1 MLPFSPPRRLS
12 AFGSL
17 LLGLAVACATL
28 GGLSPGMA
36 QAQSSATVQGRVV
49 DAETGAPLAGANV
62 QVLGTQRGT
71 SADTD
76 GQYRVRVA
84 PGDLRLRASFVGYS
98 AETEQL
104 RVEAGETYTFDFE
117 LAPGSTLDDVVVVGS
132 RGQSRSALQSAVP
145 VDALPVGELTTQS
158 PQTDLNQLLTYTAPS
173 FQANRQSAADATE
186 FIDPASLR
194 GLPPDQVLVLVN
206 GKRRHKSSLVNTL
219 QTAGNGAAGTD
230 LNAIPTAAV
239 DQIEVLR
246 NGAAAQYGSDAIAG
260 VLNVQLKEDTDRL
273 TANVTSGI
281 HREGD
286 GELLKVEANYGFGLG
301 EDGFVNVTGSYRN
314 RARTNRADGHNLV
327 LFNQSD
333 FQNGADAFAYPLT
346 SNPDRARQIDN
357 EILGARGL
365 EREDFNFRVGQS
377 AIEQG
382 AVFLNSEIGLNDDAT
397 FYAFGGLSYKNG
409 IGAPFRRLPFEQQ
422 NPGLSSSPSTMPYL
436 PSDPNPD
443 FFPNGYQPEMNS
455 DVIDQSLTL
464 GVKGTI
470 AGWTWDLANSF
481 GRNSLDYQ
489 IDNTVNASLLQASP
503 TSIYAG
509 QHAFSQ
515 STSTLDVSRFF
526 DEALAGINVAFGG
539 AYRIDHYQIE
549 AGEEASYRDYGRAQ
563 VIEDGEIVVVD
574 TLKEK
579 EERPGPPGYDKA
591 GGAQGFVGFRPE
603 NEVDRTRSN
612 VAAYLDTEVNLTEQF
627 LVTAAGRFEDYS
639 DFGSTL
645 TGKLAA
651 RWSLVDEQLNLRGS
665 VSNGFRAPSLHQL
678 YFNQVRT
685 DFNDAGRLV
694 NVGTFSNDSEVARVL
709 GVPRLDEERSRSASV
724 GFTAS
729 PTENFDLTVDGY
741 RIRVDDRIVLTGEFS
756 SGVEDLLDEA
766 GASTAQ
772 FFANAVDTETIGL
785 DVVATYRLQT
795 AYGTVDFSVAGN
807 YNRTEAD
814 DELNIPPTLRENFN
828 EDEADLS
835 LEDTF
840 FSPKERA
847 LLEKSSPRT
856 KLNLSADY
864 SVGPVSLFLRTVRFG
879 EVTRNEFPF
888 GSEQV
893 HSPQWVADATVSYRM
908 TDAATISVGANNL
921 FDNYPD
927 EQVFENSYYGVFD
940 YAPVQQGLN
949 GAFYFARLNVQL

>member
-1 MLPFSPPRRLS
+1 MRSSVSSVFARAFRGFLAGTVLVCGICLML
-12 AFGSL
+12 GSTVV
-17 LLGLAVACATL
+17 LAQPT
-28 GGLSPGMA
+28 
-36 QAQSSATVQGRVV
+36 ATVEGRVV
-49 DAETGAPLAGANV
+49 DAETGDPLVGANV

-76 GQYRVRVA
+76 GRYRVRVTT
-84 PGDLRLRASFVGYS
+84 GTVRLRASFVGYS
-98 AETEQL
+98 ASTERL
-104 RVEAGETYTFDFE
+104 SVEAGETYTVDFE

-132 RGQSRSALQSAVP
+132 RGDSRSALESAVP
-145 VDALPVGELTTQS
+145 VDALPVDELMAQS
-158 PQTDLNQLLTYTAPS
+158 PQTDLNRLLTYTAPS

-239 DQIEVLR
+239 EQIEVLR

-260 VLNVQLKEDTDRL
+260 VLNVQLKEDTDQL

-301 EDGFVNVTGSYRN
+301 EDGFVNVTGTYRN
-314 RARTNRADGHNLV
+314 RARTNRADGHELV
-327 LFNQSD
+327 LFDQSRYLD
-333 FQNGADAFAYPLT
+333 GGYEAGVFAYPLT
-346 SNPDRARQIDN
+346 GNPEQARQNDQA
-357 EILGARGL
+357 ILDQLGM
-365 EREDFNFRVGQS
+365 EREDFHFRIGQS

-382 AVFLNSEIGLNDDAT
+382 AVFLNSEVGLNDDAS

-409 IGAPFRRLPFEQQ
+409 IGAPFRRLPFETA
-422 NPGLSSSPSTMPYL
+422 NMPYR
-436 PSDPNPD
+436 PGAANPA
-443 FFPNGYQPEMNS
+443 FEFGFQPEMNS

-464 GVKGTI
+464 GVEGTI

-489 IDNTVNASLLQASP
+489 MDNTVNASLLQTTPS
-503 TSIYAG
+503 SIYAG
-509 QHAFSQ
+509 KHAFSQ
-515 STSTLDVSRFF
+515 NTATLDVSRFF
-526 DEALAGINVAFGG
+526 DDALAGVNVAFGG
-539 AYRIDHYQIE
+539 AYRVDHYQII
-549 AGEEASYRDYGRAQ
+549 AGEEASYRDYGRTQ
-563 VIEDGEIVVVD
+563 VIDNSGPEPQLVTRD
-574 TLKEK
+574 TLGKT
-579 EERPGPPGYDKA
+579 

-612 VAAYLDTEVNLTEQF
+612 VAAYLDTEVNLTERF

-645 TGKLAA
+645 TGKVAA
-651 RWSLVDEQLNLRGS
+651 RWSLIEEQLNLRGS

-678 YFNQVRT
+678 YYNQVRT
-685 DFNDAGRLV
+685 DLNDEGRLV

-724 GFTAS
+724 GVTAS
-729 PTENFDLTVDGY
+729 PTDNFDLTVDGY

-766 GASTAQ
+766 GASSAQ

-795 AYGTVDFSVAGN
+795 AYGTVDLSAAGN

-814 DELNIPPTLRENFN
+814 DELNIPPTLRNSFDGSEEELRN
-828 EDEADLS
+828 
-835 LEDTF
+835 TF

-864 SVGPVSLFLRTVRFG
+864 NIGPVSLFLRTVRFG

-893 HSPQWVADATVSYRM
+893 HSPQWVMDATVSYRM
-908 TDAATISVGANNL
+908 TDATTISVGANNL

-940 YAPVQQGLN
+940 YAPVQQGFN